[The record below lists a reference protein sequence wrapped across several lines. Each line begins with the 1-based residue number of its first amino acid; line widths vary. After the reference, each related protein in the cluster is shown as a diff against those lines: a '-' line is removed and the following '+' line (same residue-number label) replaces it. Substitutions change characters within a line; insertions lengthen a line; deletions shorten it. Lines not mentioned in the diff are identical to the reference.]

1 MRDADLGYPKVLL
14 VLAVVGSALNLG
26 SVGTGGAH
34 RAASLF
40 ALGLP
45 PAALVGVGLAL
56 DPADLD
62 AGSWEWKAEA
72 FYAPEIKD
80 P

>member
-1 MRDADLGYPKVLL
+1 
-14 VLAVVGSALNLG
+14 
-26 SVGTGGAH
+26 
-34 RAASLF
+34 
-40 ALGLP
+40 
-45 PAALVGVGLAL
+45 VGLAL

-72 FYAPEIKD
+72 FYAPEIED